1 MRPDDKEAAVTPA
14 EFRFGVAV
22 QKDVEE
28 RWKTRMENEDKII
41 TKAIEVLPS
50 DLNKMSAKMAEDVV
64 CMKNR
69 HQGSAASTVSG
80 STGKWWQC
88 GQLSIQRCKTLS
100 WLPEFNSKI
109 GIAGDTFEGPAL

>member
-1 MRPDDKEAAVTPA
+1 MENVCKLMAEQMVHPDDKEAAVTPA
-14 EFRFGVAV
+14 EFRSRVAV

-64 CMKNR
+64 
-69 HQGSAASTVSG
+69 
-80 STGKWWQC
+80 
-88 GQLSIQRCKTLS
+88 
-100 WLPEFNSKI
+100 
-109 GIAGDTFEGPAL
+109 